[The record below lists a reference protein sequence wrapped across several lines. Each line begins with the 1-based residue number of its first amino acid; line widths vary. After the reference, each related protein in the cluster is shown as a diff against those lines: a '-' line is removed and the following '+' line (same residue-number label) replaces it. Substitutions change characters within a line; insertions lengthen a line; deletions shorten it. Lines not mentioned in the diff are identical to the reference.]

1 MENIQQKPQI
11 TDDQSTADQPANLA
25 KEAPIF
31 SLLNKIQRIF
41 NILFILLFVL
51 ELIISIAVLAVPN
64 YRQGTIIVA
73 LLFLIFLFSLL
84 PCLVSNYFF
93 WLLRKLK
100 FSPLSIIIM
109 NVIQGSLFM
118 MMFLISFIGAGLSN
132 DAAEAMSPI
141 FFISLFFL
149 TPAIFFNIVYFI
161 AVRKLSL
168 DKRHLITPLVFILL
182 EIVIICLSFIFQPK
196 TLDNIYKLS
205 SESNPA
211 SPTPALTANNSSGL
225 TPTNGDEENWKAYT
239 NISLGISLKYPSNYK
254 ILGENDNFV
263 DIFSPLDSQNPN
275 PNISSNDLRVT
286 IEKEL
291 AGKNQTLDQFIKNRL
306 GSDTGINN
314 RSETTIGDLNA
325 IKIESKSLNTGDE
338 GMDFFISKGNYFYVI
353 SKTPLE
359 TSRQNEFNQILS
371 TFTFIKQ

>member
-1 MENIQQKPQI
+1 
-11 TDDQSTADQPANLA
+11 DDQSTADQPANLA